1 MTTIR
6 ELENLGINFQDNICV
21 FCSRTMDRQDKWCV
35 SCNEY
40 KGVMNIVS
48 AIGYYGL
55 DILGNQM
62 SDPHDR
68 IQKLNERKTK

>member
-6 ELENLGINFQDNICV
+6 ELENLKINFQDNICV
-21 FCSRTMDRQDKWCV
+21 FCSRTMDRQDKWCK

-48 AIGYYGL
+48 AIGYYGVG
-55 DILGNQM
+55 ILGDQM
-62 SDPHDR
+62 SVLPA
-68 IQKLNERKTK
+68 IIGFLRKEN

>member
-21 FCSRTMDRQDKWCV
+21 FCSRTMDRQDKFGK

-55 DILGNQM
+55 DILGN
-62 SDPHDR
+62 
-68 IQKLNERKTK
+68 

>member
-1 MTTIR
+1 MTLTIR

-21 FCSRTMDRQDKWCV
+21 FCSRTMDRQDKWCK

-48 AIGYYGL
+48 AIGYYGVG
-55 DILGNQM
+55 ILGNQM
-62 SDPHDR
+62 SALPA
-68 IQKLNERKTK
+68 IIGFLRKEN